1 MSDEADDTRKRWGKI
16 LSAPAPTPPEL
27 SAAQYWEAQAE
38 MWHENYKG
46 LMAIEEEHRRF
57 KAALKKIAG
66 ANHNGARAKLIAQ
79 DALDGEREP

>member
-1 MSDEADDTRKRWGKI
+1 MSDEANETRKRWAKMFQ
-16 LSAPAPTPPEL
+16 TPEV
-27 SAAQYWEAQAE
+27 SAAQYWEAQAA

-57 KAALKKIAG
+57 KAALRKIAD
-66 ANHNGARAKLIAQ
+66 ANYNGARAKLIAQ